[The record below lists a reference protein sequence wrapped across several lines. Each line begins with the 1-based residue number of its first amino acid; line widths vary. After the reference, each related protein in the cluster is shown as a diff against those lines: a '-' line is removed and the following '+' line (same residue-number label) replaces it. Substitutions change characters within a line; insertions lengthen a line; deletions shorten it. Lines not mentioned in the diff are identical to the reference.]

1 MNNEANQ
8 HALNFSKSIISNWF
22 YYFLSAYT
30 MYALFTLF
38 TIDSNN
44 LYFHLTRPYEFSVV
58 CLSVLALAIGCY
70 FMNRFIPISP
80 FELTSICLSAYM
92 ISVCLKAPSPLII
105 VGFLVISIMIFTKL
119 LFEKSTVTIFIGIC
133 FIVIM
138 IKGIFLHDANGEA
151 LQKFNYV
158 ITDKDK
164 DLKKGLLT
172 GLYLSIF
179 TAGILYVLQRS
190 KISDKI
196 IHNLQIK
203 HILKTLVIVILIIM
217 TTYTSIIM
225 IGKELVMGFA
235 TYDKGLFTQMF
246 ESMRQGR
253 GPMTSLERDQWMS
266 HFHVHVSP
274 IFYLMLPFY
283 MLWPKPE
290 TLELLQVL
298 VTMSGIVPLYLIL
311 KHFQFNRVIQ
321 SLFLLLFIVTPTLS
335 SSHLYGLHENC
346 FLTPLL
352 LWLVLANL
360 KGWTYRL
367 IIILGF
373 TLLIKEDIMIY
384 IIAIGLYFS
393 FQKEFKISTK
403 RTIFIV
409 ITQIFIPIC
418 YFAICMYY
426 LNTIG
431 DGSMTTRFTNFM
443 LPGQTSL
450 KDVIINIFTN
460 PTYFLSALFTFNKI
474 KYIITLLSMYVFLP
488 LIQKHW
494 INYILLL
501 PMLVIN
507 LLSDFPYQ
515 ADFGFQY
522 HYGSTALLLFMTM
535 LAVNILLKKR
545 DSINEQDQKQQLALI
560 MKGHRKI
567 ILLLT
572 CACIMSAS
580 IFFTLMHPSTYGI
593 KAYAKQST
601 YFKEKKQTLKS
612 LPQNKKILAYGFY
625 TTQLAQNKN
634 LYDLDYHNDKKI
646 DTNIE
651 YVVVPR
657 TLSSDGSAQ
666 SQLIAQYMNHGYKEY
681 HLSTPEILIL
691 KR

>member
-1 MNNEANQ
+1 MKNNTTDHLFKFNI
-8 HALNFSKSIISNWF
+8 SRISNGF

-30 MYALFTLF
+30 IYALFSLF
-38 TIDSNN
+38 TINSNN
-44 LYFHLTRPYEFSVV
+44 LFFQLSRPYDFPGVLLVV
-58 CLSVLALAIGCY
+58 LGLAIGCY
-70 FMNRFIPISP
+70 FMNRLIPISP
-80 FELTSICLSAYM
+80 FELASIWLSIYM
-92 ISVCLKAPSPLII
+92 LCVCIKAPSPLII
-105 VGFLVISIMIFTKL
+105 VGFLVISIMILTKL
-119 LFEKSTVTIFIGIC
+119 LFNKSAVAIFIVIS
-133 FIVIM
+133 FIIIM
-138 IKGIFLHDANGEA
+138 IKGMFLHDVNGEA

-158 ITDKDK
+158 ITEKDIA
-164 DLKKGLLT
+164 LKKGLLI

-179 TAGILYVLQRS
+179 TAGIIYCLQRT

-196 IHNLQIK
+196 SHTFKLEK
-203 HILKTLVIVILIIM
+203 ILKTLVIVILLII
-217 TTYTSIIM
+217 TSYTSMIM
-225 IGKELVMGFA
+225 IGKELVMSFA

-246 ESMRQGR
+246 ESMRQGH
-253 GPMTSLERDQWMS
+253 GPMTSLERDRWMS

-298 VTMSGIVPLYLIL
+298 VTMSGIIPLYLIL

-321 SLFLLLFIVTPTLS
+321 SLILLLFIVSPTLS

-352 LWLVLANL
+352 LWLILANL
-360 KGWTYRL
+360 RGWTFCL

-384 IIAIGLYFS
+384 IIAIGLYFT
-393 FQKEFKISTK
+393 FQKQFDMSSK
-403 RTIFIV
+403 RKLFIV
-409 ITQIFIPIC
+409 ITQIIVPIG
-418 YFAICMYY
+418 YFALCMYY
-426 LNTIG
+426 LNTFG

-443 LPGQTSL
+443 LPGQTGL
-450 KDVIINIFTN
+450 KDVVINIFTN
-460 PTYFLSALFTFNKI
+460 PTYFFSALFTFNKI
-474 KYIITLLSMYVFLP
+474 KYIITLLSVYVFMP

-494 INYILLL
+494 ISYILLL

-522 HYGSTALLLFMTM
+522 HYGSTALLLFLTI
-535 LAVNILLKKR
+535 LAVNTLVCDGASDHNIHQKLR
-545 DSINEQDQKQQLALI
+545 QSSRNNRHSI
-560 MKGHRKI
+560 M
-567 ILLLT
+567 ILLLS

-593 KAYAKQST
+593 KAYAEQGT
-601 YFKEKKQTLKS
+601 YFKDKKQTLKS
-612 LPQNKKILAYGFY
+612 LPQNKKILAYGFF
-625 TTQLAQNKN
+625 TTQLAQNKY

-657 TLSSDGSAQ
+657 ALSTDGSEQ
-666 SQLIAQYMNHGYKEY
+666 SQLITQYIKHGYKEY

>member
-8 HALNFSKSIISNWF
+8 HSKNFSKSIISNWF

-44 LYFHLTRPYEFSVV
+44 LYFHLARPYEFSMV
-58 CLSVLALAIGCY
+58 CLSVLALAFGCY

-80 FELTSICLSAYM
+80 FELASICLSVYM

-119 LFEKSTVTIFIGIC
+119 LFEKSMFAIFIGIS
-133 FIVIM
+133 FIIIM
-138 IKGIFLHDANGEA
+138 IKGIFLHDVNGEA
-151 LQKFNYV
+151 LQKFNYA
-158 ITDKDK
+158 ITEKELA
-164 DLKKGLLT
+164 LKKGLLI

-179 TAGILYVLQRS
+179 TAGILLILQRTQFLNKLNN
-190 KISDKI
+190 KIKI
-196 IHNLQIK
+196 EAA
-203 HILKTLVIVILIIM
+203 LKIFVIVMLILI
-217 TTYTSIIM
+217 TSYTSIIM

-266 HFHVHVSP
+266 HFHVHISP

-283 MLWPKPE
+283 ILWPKPE

-298 VTMSGIVPLYLIL
+298 VTMSGIIPLYFIL
-311 KHFQFNRVIQ
+311 KHFQFNKVIQ

-352 LWLVLANL
+352 LWLILENL

-384 IIAIGLYFS
+384 IIAIGLYFT
-393 FQKEFKISTK
+393 FQKQFDMSSK
-403 RTIFIV
+403 RTLFTV
-409 ITQIFIPIC
+409 LTQIIVPIG

-426 LNTIG
+426 LNTFG

-443 LPGQTSL
+443 LPGQTGL

-460 PTYFLSALFTFNKI
+460 PTYFFSALFTFNKI
-474 KYIITLLSMYVFLP
+474 KYIVTLLSMYVLLP

-494 INYILLL
+494 ISYILLL

-522 HYGSTALLLFMTM
+522 HYGSTALLLFMTI
-535 LAVNILLKKR
+535 LAVNTLAKNR
-545 DSINEQDQKQQLALI
+545 DSINEQHEKQQFVL
-560 MKGHRKI
+560 MTNGHRKI

-625 TTQLAQNKN
+625 TTQLAQNKY

-657 TLSSDGSAQ
+657 ALSTDGSAQ
-666 SQLIAQYMNHGYKEY
+666 SQLIAQYMKHGYKEY